1 MIDRSYLTSI
11 FTSYIMDI
19 YNLAAELDFEW
30 DGGNS
35 VKNYSKHGVTI
46 SEIEECFF
54 NFTLVSPD
62 ITHSQNEE
70 RFNLLG
76 ETDSLKILF
85 ITFTIRSQKIRAV
98 SARAADKREKQL
110 YEKTKNHS

>member
-1 MIDRSYLTSI
+1 
-11 FTSYIMDI
+11 MDI
-19 YNLAAELDFEW
+19 YNLSTELEFEW

-35 VKNYSKHGVTI
+35 TKNYSKHGVTS

-62 ITHSQNEE
+62 IIHSQNEE

-76 ETDSLKILF
+76 ETDSEKILF
-85 ITFTIRSQKIRAV
+85 ISFTIRFLKIRV
-98 SARAADKREKQL
+98 ISARSVDKKEKQT
-110 YEKTKNHS
+110 YETAKNHS

>member
-1 MIDRSYLTSI
+1 
-11 FTSYIMDI
+11 MDI
-19 YNLAAELDFEW
+19 YNLDSNLEFEW

-35 VKNYSKHGVTI
+35 TKNYSKHGVTS

-62 ITHSQNEE
+62 IIHSQNEE

-76 ETDSLKILF
+76 ETDLGKTLFISFTVRFLKIRV
-85 ITFTIRSQKIRAV
+85 I
-98 SARAADKREKQL
+98 SARSTDKKEKKL
-110 YEKTKNHS
+110 YETTKNNSKI